1 MQNVNLFSHPCKHKA
16 NCKTL
21 SFSWYCKRNSTQ
33 IIHCRERSS
42 GQVVLN
48 REKKS
53 KLWSSLS
60 RPQIPS
66 LLRMTER
73 EKSSGEL
80 WNTRLSYW
88 FSRKTKNTHLIGSFY
103 FARKWKVCLVL
114 LSAGAVDYKYARKEK
129 LFGAILVI
137 NFSGIKR
144 HLTNEKPVTCRSL
157 LVEPLAHSFFWETT
171 ASIID
176 FCPVFNLKLLSLPA
190 LVKAKSNV
198 LLNNEAIF

>member
-1 MQNVNLFSHPCKHKA
+1 MTSVVIEAKTKA
-16 NCKTL
+16 ISNPDP
-21 SFSWYCKRNSTQ
+21 FF
-33 IIHCRERSS
+33 
-42 GQVVLN
+42 
-48 REKKS
+48 
-53 KLWSSLS
+53 
-60 RPQIPS
+60 
-66 LLRMTER
+66 LRMTEG
-73 EKSSGEL
+73 EKSSGEPR
-80 WNTRLSYW
+80 NTRLSYW

>member
-1 MQNVNLFSHPCKHKA
+1 MYIFLVFAVCRIRRYIWFKAAVDICWLLKILWVKTVDLSKTEFWENLMP
-16 NCKTL
+16 
-21 SFSWYCKRNSTQ
+21 Q
-33 IIHCRERSS
+33 
-42 GQVVLN
+42 
-48 REKKS
+48 
-53 KLWSSLS
+53 S
-60 RPQIPS
+60 RPQSPS
-66 LLRMTER
+66 LLRMTEG
-73 EKSSGEL
+73 EKSSGEP
-80 WNTRLSYW
+80 WNMRLSYW

-129 LFGAILVI
+129 LFGAILFI

-157 LVEPLAHSFFWETT
+157 LVEPLAHSFFFFWETVT
-171 ASIID
+171 TVSIID
-176 FCPVFNLKLLSLPA
+176 FCTVFNLKLLSLPA